1 MKVLSVS
8 FIIIILDQI
17 SKFLIKG
24 FSIPFLNINV
34 KGVFPYT
41 AVSVLG
47 NFLEFTNI
55 ENSGI
60 AFGWFFGIRFKALT
74 TVLTLITVIALM
86 IYLYRIKNSNIKY
99 RLGIAMVIGGA
110 LGNLVDRIFYG
121 IIYGYAPLL
130 YGRVIDFIQIRFFEI
145 SLFGRNYN
153 HLPIFNIADVG
164 ITAGVVF
171 MVLFYKKADFTEEQ
185 SVSQELTV
193 PETDVTQD
201 NQINNNEKEN
211 N

>member
-8 FIIIILDQI
+8 FIIILIDQI

-24 FSIPFLNINV
+24 FSIPSLNINV

-55 ENSGI
+55 ENTGI

-74 TVLTLITVIALM
+74 TVLTLITVIALI
-86 IYLYRIKNSNIKY
+86 IYLYKIKNSNFKY

-121 IIYGYAPLL
+121 LIYGYAPLL

-145 SLFGRNYN
+145 SLFGRSYS
-153 HLPIFNIADVG
+153 HLPIFNIADIG
-164 ITAGVVF
+164 ITIGVIF
-171 MVLFYKKADFTEEQ
+171 MVLFYKKADFTAEQ
-185 SVSQELTV
+185 IAEAGLTV
-193 PETDVTQD
+193 PETEIKGDQ
-201 NQINNNEKEN
+201 QINNNEKEN